1 MQILLRLITPPVVAQ
16 FEKGSKPGPGHRLIF
31 SEDVALEEYDG
42 VVFNT
47 PLAGSHSGFT
57 TVLRIAKKKGRLYPK
72 GSFLIQNEATYR
84 FKAVPNTP
92 FAEGT
97 DHCPRGFLHR
107 RQLHALRAAY
117 GSDHRWNRRLQVGS
131 WTSH

>member
-57 TVLRIAKKKGRLYPK
+57 TVLRIAKKKDRLYPK
-72 GSFLIQNEATYR
+72 GS
-84 FKAVPNTP
+84 